1 MLVMEPTLAKAGTD
15 RQFEAAKLESLLESA
30 RLLNSL
36 DLDGL
41 LKHLLRTVMGRL
53 LVTKAAISIERNG
66 KMEAAFWRGVNGL
79 EKHQLLGAS
88 EATALGLFH
97 QYPFGDGLGLLS
109 TGTSLK
115 GELEAG
121 EREFLDALLGLA
133 TSSIENAR
141 SHEQTVI
148 SNRSLDQKIQEL
160 RALLDLVRGLAATT
174 DPDAIAQLL
183 TLTLAGRWAVLKHAV
198 LTWKPGQLPLERE
211 KGLDLEPGAPLREAV
226 TALTEA
232 AFLESQLPAGLR
244 EQVKLPPG
252 SLLFPIRS
260 SDQCHGVVVLG
271 PRLGGKAYT
280 EADREFG
287 AGLVAQ
293 AAVAFDNAWHFR
305 ETLAKQQ
312 IEKELHLAASIQLDL
327 FPKTLPTL
335 HLTEIAARNRQA
347 RQVGGD
353 YYDVLLCHGSSCREY
368 LLCVADISGKGI
380 AAALLMS
387 NIQATLRAIL
397 AHETDVTTIAVRTND
412 LLWASTP
419 PNKYATAFILRY
431 DPATGAGQYVNGG
444 HNDPVILRRDGSIEL
459 LGTTG
464 MPIGMFAN
472 RVFEQGDVQ
481 LFTGDLLF
489 IYSDGVPDAVNVAG
503 DEFGMDRLVDA
514 LREANDRSV
523 DHIIDHLFARI
534 DEFVGDA
541 PQFDDITMMV
551 VRRC

>member
-1 MLVMEPTLAKAGTD
+1 MKSRTDEPRTD
-15 RQFEAAKLESLLESA
+15 RHFEAAKLESLLESA

-36 DLDGL
+36 ELDDL

-53 LVTKAAISIERNG
+53 LVTKAVIAIQRDG
-66 KMEAAFWRGVNGL
+66 RLEAAFWRGISGL
-79 EKHQLLGAS
+79 EKGQAFGQ
-88 EATALGLFH
+88 EDALAAGLAHHF
-97 QYPFGDGLGLLS
+97 PFGDGLGCLS
-109 TGTSLK
+109 TGPSLK
-115 GELEAG
+115 GELAPG
-121 EREFLDALLGLA
+121 ELEFLDALLGLA

-141 SHEQTVI
+141 SHERTVI
-148 SNRSLDQKIQEL
+148 SNRTLDQKIQEL
-160 RALLDLVRGLAATT
+160 RALLDLVRGLATTT
-174 DPDAIAQLL
+174 DPEAIAQLL
-183 TLTLAGRWAVLKHAV
+183 TLTLAGRWAVSKHAV
-198 LTWKPGQLPLERE
+198 LTWKPGQPPLERE
-211 KGLDLEPGAPLREAV
+211 KGLDLQPGIPLLEAV
-226 TALTEA
+226 SALTEP
-232 AFLESQLPAGLR
+232 AFLESQLPADLR
-244 EQVKLPPG
+244 AQVNLPAG

-260 SDQCHGVVVLG
+260 SDQCNGVVVLG
-271 PRLGGKAYT
+271 PRLGGREYT

-312 IEKELHLAASIQLDL
+312 IEKELHLAASIQVDL
-327 FPKTLPTL
+327 FPKQLPAL
-335 HLTEIAARNRQA
+335 DNTEIAARNRQA

-380 AAALLMS
+380 GAALLMS

-397 AHETDVTTIAVRTND
+397 AHEVDVKTIAVRTND

-419 PNKYATAFILRY
+419 PNKYATAFLVRY

-444 HNDPVILRRDGSIEL
+444 HNDPVILRKDGSVDL

-472 RVFEQGDVQ
+472 RVFDQGDLQ
-481 LFTGDLLF
+481 LGPGDILF
-489 IYSDGVPDAVNVAG
+489 IYSDGVPDANDVAG
-503 DEFGMDRLVDA
+503 EEFGMERLVDA
-514 LREANDRSV
+514 LREARDWPVDRIL
-523 DHIIDHLFARI
+523 DHMFLRI
-534 DEFVGDA
+534 DEFVGEA

>member
-1 MLVMEPTLAKAGTD
+1 MIEPRTD
-15 RQFEAAKLESLLESA
+15 RHFEAAKLASLLESA

-36 DLDGL
+36 ELDDL

-53 LVTKAAISIERNG
+53 LVTKAVISIQRG
-66 KMEAAFWRGVNGL
+66 GQMQASFWRGVHGL
-79 EKHQLLGAS
+79 EKLQAFGTA
-88 EATALGLFH
+88 EARATGLEYH
-97 QYPFGDGLGLLS
+97 YPFGDGLGLLA
-109 TGTSLK
+109 TGPSLK
-115 GELEAG
+115 GPLEAG

-141 SHEQTVI
+141 AHEQTVI
-148 SNRSLDQKIQEL
+148 SNHSLDQKIQEL

-198 LTWKPGQLPLERE
+198 LTWKPGQTPLERE
-211 KGLDLEPGAPLREAV
+211 KGFDLHRGDALREAV
-226 TALTEA
+226 TALTEP
-232 AFLESQLPAGLR
+232 AFLESHLPEDLR
-244 EQVKLPPG
+244 AQVNLPQG

-260 SDQCHGVVVLG
+260 NEQCNGVVVLG
-271 PRLGGKAYT
+271 PRLGGKPYT

-312 IEKELHLAASIQLDL
+312 IEKELHLAASIQVDL
-327 FPKTLPTL
+327 FPKALPNL
-335 HLTEIAARNRQA
+335 PHTEIAARNRQA

-353 YYDVLLCHGSSCREY
+353 YYDVLLCHGSDHSEY

-397 AHETDVTTIAVRTND
+397 AHEVDVKEIAVRTND

-419 PNKYATAFILRY
+419 PNKYATAFLVRY
-431 DPATGAGQYVNGG
+431 DPATGLGQYVNAG
-444 HNDPVILRRDGSIEL
+444 HNDPVILREDGSVEL

-464 MPIGMFAN
+464 MPIGMFPK
-472 RVFEQGDVQ
+472 RVFEQSDLQLNPGDI
-481 LFTGDLLF
+481 LF
-489 IYSDGVPDAVNVAG
+489 IYSDGIPDANNISG
-503 DEFGMDRLVDA
+503 DEFDMDRLVSA
-514 LREANDRSV
+514 LREARNRPV
-523 DHIIDHLFARI
+523 EEILDHMFSRL
-534 DEFVGDA
+534 DEFVGEA

>member
-1 MLVMEPTLAKAGTD
+1 MD
-15 RQFEAAKLESLLESA
+15 RHFEAAKLESLLESA

-36 DLDGL
+36 ELDGL

-53 LVTKAAISIERNG
+53 LVTKAVIAIERHG
-66 KMEAAFWRGVNGL
+66 QLEAAFWRGLSGIEKGQRFGPEEARAAGL
-79 EKHQLLGAS
+79 DQH
-88 EATALGLFH
+88 
-97 QYPFGDGLGLLS
+97 YPFGDGLGLLA
-109 TGTSLK
+109 TGPSLK
-115 GELEAG
+115 GQIDPG
-121 EREFLDALLGLA
+121 EREFLEALLGLA

-174 DPDAIAQLL
+174 DPDEIAQLL

-198 LTWKPGQLPLERE
+198 LTWKPGQVPLERE
-211 KGLDLEPGAPLREAV
+211 KGIDLHHGDKLREAV

-232 AFLESQLPAGLR
+232 AFLESDLPADLR
-244 EQVKLPPG
+244 EQVKLPSG

-260 SDQCHGVVVLG
+260 NDLCHGVVVLG
-271 PRLGGKAYT
+271 PRLGGKPYT

-312 IEKELHLAASIQLDL
+312 IEKELYLAASIQVDL

-335 HLTEIAARNRQA
+335 DHTEIAARNRQA

-353 YYDVLLCHGSSCREY
+353 YYDVLYCHGSEQPEH

-397 AHETDVTTIAVRTND
+397 AHETDVRRIAVRTND

-419 PNKYATAFILRY
+419 PNKYATAFLVRY

-444 HNDPVILRRDGSIEL
+444 HNDPVILRADGSVEL

-464 MPIGMFAN
+464 MPIGMFPK
-472 RVFEQGDVQ
+472 REFEQGDLQ
-481 LFTGDLLF
+481 LHSGDILF
-489 IYSDGVPDAVNVAG
+489 IYSDGVPDANNLG
-503 DEFGMDRLVDA
+503 GEEFDMERLVGA
-514 LREANDRSV
+514 LRESREWPVDR
-523 DHIIDHLFARI
+523 IIDHMFQRI
-534 DEFVGDA
+534 DEFAGEA

>member
-1 MLVMEPTLAKAGTD
+1 MEPRTEPRTD
-15 RQFEAAKLESLLESA
+15 RHFEAAKLESLLESA

-36 DLDGL
+36 ELDDL

-53 LVTKAAISIERNG
+53 LVTKAVIAIQRDG
-66 KMEAAFWRGVNGL
+66 QMEASFWRGVNGL
-79 EKHQLLGAS
+79 EKRQAFGAG
-88 EATALGLFH
+88 EALAAGLEH
-97 QYPFGDGLGLLS
+97 HYPFGDGLGLLA
-109 TGTSLK
+109 TGPSLK
-115 GELEAG
+115 GALEAG
-121 EREFLDALLGLA
+121 EREFLEALLGLA

-141 SHEQTVI
+141 SHELTVI

-183 TLTLAGRWAVLKHAV
+183 TLTLAGRWAVLKHVV
-198 LTWKPGQLPLERE
+198 LTWKPGQPPLERE
-211 KGLDLEPGAPLREAV
+211 KGIDLHRGDALREAV
-226 TALTEA
+226 TALTEP
-232 AFLESQLPAGLR
+232 AFLESHLPADLR
-244 EQVKLPPG
+244 AQVNLPQG

-260 SDQCHGVVVLG
+260 NEQCNGVVVLG

-312 IEKELHLAASIQLDL
+312 IEKELHLAASIQVDL
-327 FPKTLPTL
+327 FPKTLPPL
-335 HLTEIAARNRQA
+335 EHTEIAARNRQA

-353 YYDVLLCHGSSCREY
+353 YYDVLFCHGSDHPEY

-397 AHETDVTTIAVRTND
+397 AHEVDVKTIAVRTND

-419 PNKYATAFILRY
+419 PNKYATAFLLRY
-431 DPATGAGQYVNGG
+431 DAATGKGQYVNGG
-444 HNDPVILRRDGSIEL
+444 HNDPVILRADDTVEL

-464 MPIGMFAN
+464 MPIGMFPK
-472 RVFEQGDVQ
+472 REFEQGDVQ
-481 LFTGDLLF
+481 LHPGDILF
-489 IYSDGVPDAVNVAG
+489 IYSDGVPDANNLESE
-503 DEFGMDRLVDA
+503 EFDMPRLISA
-514 LREANDRSV
+514 LRESRTLPVEQILDNM
-523 DHIIDHLFARI
+523 FQRI
-534 DEFVGDA
+534 DEFVGEA

>member
-1 MLVMEPTLAKAGTD
+1 MEPRTD
-15 RQFEAAKLESLLESA
+15 RHLEAAKLESLLESA

-36 DLDGL
+36 ELDGL

-53 LVTKAAISIERNG
+53 LVTKAVIAIERHG
-66 KMEAAFWRGVNGL
+66 QMEAAFWRGVNGL
-79 EKHQLLGAS
+79 DKQQTFGPP
-88 EATALGLFH
+88 EALAAGLEH
-97 QYPFGDGLGLLS
+97 HYPFGDGLGHLF
-109 TGTSLK
+109 TGASLK
-115 GELEAG
+115 GALAPG

-141 SHEQTVI
+141 AHEQTVI

-198 LTWKPGQLPLERE
+198 LTWKPGQPPLERE
-211 KGLDLEPGAPLREAV
+211 KGLALQPGAPLLEAV
-226 TALTEA
+226 SALTEP
-232 AFLESQLPAGLR
+232 AFLESQLPEELR
-244 EQVKLPPG
+244 AQLNLPAG

-260 SDQCHGVVVLG
+260 NDQCNGVVVLG
-271 PRLGGKAYT
+271 PRLGGKGYT

-305 ETLAKQQ
+305 DTLAKQQ
-312 IEKELHLAASIQLDL
+312 IEKELHLAASIQVDL

-335 HLTEIAARNRQA
+335 AHTEIAARNRQA

-353 YYDVLLCHGSSCREY
+353 YYDVLLCHGSDHPEY

-397 AHETDVTTIAVRTND
+397 AHEVDVTKIAVRTND

-419 PNKYATAFILRY
+419 PNKYATAFLLRY

-444 HNDPVILRRDGSIEL
+444 HNDPVILRAGGEVEL

-472 RVFEQGDVQ
+472 RVFEQGDMQ
-481 LFTGDLLF
+481 LYPGDLLF
-489 IYSDGVPDAVNVAG
+489 IYSDGIPDANNVAG
-503 DEFGMDRLVDA
+503 EEFDMDRLISA
-514 LREANDRSV
+514 LREARTRPV
-523 DHIIDHLFARI
+523 EEILDHMFSRL
-534 DEFVGDA
+534 DEFVGEA

>member
-1 MLVMEPTLAKAGTD
+1 MIEPRTD
-15 RQFEAAKLESLLESA
+15 RQFEASKLESLLESA

-36 DLDGL
+36 ELDDL

-53 LVTKAAISIERNG
+53 LVTKAVIAIERNG
-66 KMEAAFWRGVNGL
+66 QMQASFWRGVNGL
-79 EKHQLLGAS
+79 EKRQTFGTA
-88 EATALGLFH
+88 EAHDAGLAFH
-97 QYPFGDGLGLLS
+97 YPFGDGLGLLA
-109 TGTSLK
+109 TGPSLK
-115 GELEAG
+115 GELQAG

-141 SHEQTVI
+141 AHEQTVI

-198 LTWKPGQLPLERE
+198 LTWKPGQPALERE
-211 KGLDLEPGAPLREAV
+211 KGIDLHRSDALREAV
-226 TALTEA
+226 TALTEP
-232 AFLESQLPAGLR
+232 AFLECHLPEDLR
-244 EQVKLPPG
+244 AQVNLPKG
-252 SLLFPIRS
+252 SLLFPICS
-260 SDQCHGVVVLG
+260 NEQCNGVVVLG
-271 PRLGGKAYT
+271 PRLGGKPYT

-312 IEKELHLAASIQLDL
+312 IEKELHLAASIQIDL
-327 FPKTLPTL
+327 FPKTLPQL
-335 HLTEIAARNRQA
+335 AHTEIAARNRQA

-353 YYDVLLCHGSSCREY
+353 YYDVLLCHGSDHSEY

-397 AHETDVTTIAVRTND
+397 AHEVDVIEIAIRTND

-419 PNKYATAFILRY
+419 PNKYATAFLVRY
-431 DPATGAGQYVNGG
+431 DPATGAGQYVNAG
-444 HNDPVILRRDGSIEL
+444 HNDPVILREDGRVEL

-464 MPIGMFAN
+464 MPIGMFPK
-472 RVFEQGDVQ
+472 RVFEQGDLQ
-481 LFTGDLLF
+481 LNPGDLLF
-489 IYSDGVPDAVNVAG
+489 IYSDGIPDANNISG
-503 DEFGMDRLVDA
+503 EEFDMDRLVSA
-514 LREANDRSV
+514 LREARSRPV
-523 DHIIDHLFARI
+523 EEILDHMFSRL
-534 DEFVGDA
+534 DEFVGEA

>member
-1 MLVMEPTLAKAGTD
+1 MEPTIARHGAD
-15 RQFEAAKLESLLESA
+15 RQLEAAKLESLLESA

-36 DLDGL
+36 ELDDL

-53 LVTKAAISIERNG
+53 LVTKALIAIQRDG
-66 KMEAAFWRGVNGL
+66 RMEAAFWRGINGIGKQEPFGPDEARAAGL
-79 EKHQLLGAS
+79 EH
-88 EATALGLFH
+88 H
-97 QYPFGDGLGLLS
+97 YPFGDGLGFLF
-109 TGTSLK
+109 TGPSLK
-115 GELEAG
+115 GEIAPG

-141 SHEQTVI
+141 SHELTVI

-198 LTWKPGQLPLERE
+198 LTWKPGQPPLERE
-211 KGLDLEPGAPLREAV
+211 KGIDIRPGSPLREAV
-226 TALTEA
+226 SALTEP
-232 AFLESQLPAGLR
+232 AFLESQLPEDLR
-244 EQVKLPPG
+244 SQVNLPAG

-260 SDQCHGVVVLG
+260 NDQCNGVVVLG

-305 ETLAKQQ
+305 DTLAKQQ
-312 IEKELHLAASIQLDL
+312 IEKELNLAASIQLDL
-327 FPKTLPTL
+327 FPKCLPTL
-335 HLTEIAARNRQA
+335 ESTQIAARNRQA

-353 YYDVLLCHGSSCREY
+353 YYDVLLCHGSEHVEH
-368 LLCVADISGKGI
+368 LLCVVDISGKGI

-397 AHETDVTTIAVRTND
+397 AHEVDVKTIAVRTND

-419 PNKYATAFILRY
+419 PNKYATAFIVRY
-431 DPATGAGQYVNGG
+431 NPATGAGQYVNGG
-444 HNDPVILRRDGSIEL
+444 HNDPVILRADGTVEL

-472 RVFEQGDVQ
+472 RVFEQGELQ
-481 LFTGDLLF
+481 LNCGDLLF
-489 IYSDGVPDAVNVAG
+489 IYSDGVPDANNLAG
-503 DEFGMDRLVDA
+503 EEFGMDRLVDA
-514 LREANDRSV
+514 LRESRERSV
-523 DHIIDHLFARI
+523 DEMIDNMFARI
-534 DEFVGDA
+534 DEFVGEA

>member
-1 MLVMEPTLAKAGTD
+1 MEPRTD

-36 DLDGL
+36 ELDDL
-41 LKHLLRTVMGRL
+41 LKHLLRTVMGRM
-53 LVTKAAISIERNG
+53 LVTKAAIAIQRDG
-66 KMEAAFWRGVNGL
+66 RMEAAFWRGINGI
-79 EKHQLLGAS
+79 EKHEEFGPAQAS
-88 EATALGLFH
+88 AAGLHDHF
-97 QYPFGDGLGLLS
+97 PFGEGLGLLF
-109 TGTSLK
+109 TGPSLK
-115 GELEAG
+115 GELAAG

-198 LTWKPGQLPLERE
+198 LTWKPGQPPLERE
-211 KGLDLEPGAPLREAV
+211 KGLNLHPGSPLREAV
-226 TALTEA
+226 SALTEP
-232 AFLESQLPAGLR
+232 AFLESQLPPDLR
-244 EQVKLPPG
+244 AQVNLPAG

-260 SDQCHGVVVLG
+260 SDQCNGVVVLG
-271 PRLGGKAYT
+271 PRLGGKSYT

-305 ETLAKQQ
+305 DTLAKQQ
-312 IEKELHLAASIQLDL
+312 IEKELNLAASIQADL
-327 FPKTLPTL
+327 FPKVLPTL
-335 HLTEIAARNRQA
+335 QHTELAARNRQA

-353 YYDVLLCHGSSCREY
+353 YYDVLLCHGSDRVEH

-397 AHETDVTTIAVRTND
+397 AHEVDVKTIAVRTND

-419 PNKYATAFILRY
+419 PNKYATAFLLRY
-431 DPATGAGQYVNGG
+431 DPAMGTGQYVNGG
-444 HNDPVILRRDGSIEL
+444 HNDPVILRADGSVEL
-459 LGTTG
+459 LATTG

-481 LFTGDLLF
+481 LKPGDILF
-489 IYSDGVPDAVNVAG
+489 IYSDGVPDANDVAG
-503 DEFGMDRLVDA
+503 EEFGMDRLVEA
-514 LREANDRSV
+514 LRESRDQPVEQILDNM
-523 DHIIDHLFARI
+523 FARI
-534 DEFVGDA
+534 DAFVGEA

>member
-1 MLVMEPTLAKAGTD
+1 MEPRID
-15 RQFEAAKLESLLESA
+15 RHFEAAKLESLLESA

-36 DLDGL
+36 ELDDL

-53 LVTKAAISIERNG
+53 LVTKAVISIQREGR
-66 KMEAAFWRGVNGL
+66 MEAAFWRGMNGL
-79 EKHQLLGAS
+79 EKQQLFGAT
-88 EATALGLFH
+88 EATAAGLAHHF
-97 QYPFGDGLGLLS
+97 PFGDGLGLLA
-109 TGTSLK
+109 TGPSLK
-115 GELEAG
+115 GEFALG

-141 SHEQTVI
+141 SHELTVI

-198 LTWKPGQLPLERE
+198 ITWKPGQPQLERE
-211 KGLDLEPGAPLREAV
+211 KGIDLHRGDALREAV
-226 TALTEA
+226 SSLTEA
-232 AFLESQLPAGLR
+232 AFLEDHLPADLR
-244 EQVKLPPG
+244 AQVNLPAG

-260 SDQCHGVVVLG
+260 NDQCNGVVVLG
-271 PRLGGKAYT
+271 PRLGRKPYT

-312 IEKELHLAASIQLDL
+312 IEKELHLAASIQVDL
-327 FPKTLPTL
+327 FPKTLPDL
-335 HLTEIAARNRQA
+335 PHTEIAARNRQA

-353 YYDVLLCHGSSCREY
+353 YYDVLLCHGSDHPEH

-397 AHETDVTTIAVRTND
+397 AHEVDVKEIARRTND

-419 PNKYATAFILRY
+419 SNKYATAFLVRY
-431 DPATGAGQYVNGG
+431 DPETGAGHYVNGG
-444 HNDPVILRRDGSIEL
+444 HNDPVILRADGSVEL

-464 MPIGMFAN
+464 MPIGMFPK
-472 RVFEQGDVQ
+472 RVFEQGDLQ
-481 LFTGDLLF
+481 LHPGDILF
-489 IYSDGVPDAVNVAG
+489 IYSDGVPDANNILG
-503 DEFGMDRLVDA
+503 EEFDMERLVSA
-514 LREANDRSV
+514 LRESCERPV
-523 DHIIDHLFARI
+523 DEMIDHMFLRI
-534 DEFVGDA
+534 DEFVGEA